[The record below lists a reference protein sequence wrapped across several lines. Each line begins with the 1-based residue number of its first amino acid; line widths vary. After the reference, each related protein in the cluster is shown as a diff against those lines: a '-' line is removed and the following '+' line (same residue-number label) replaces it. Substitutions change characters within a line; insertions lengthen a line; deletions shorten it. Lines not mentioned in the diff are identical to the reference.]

1 MCLKENSPMQCLN
14 RNRIFWRSI
23 PTLMLLF
30 AAQCA
35 YSQEKCI
42 QAGKD
47 QQSGTENG
55 YYWELWNQNSKGTAC
70 MTLGTSGSFSGRWSG
85 IENYLARRGR
95 KYNETQTHQQI
106 GAFNV
111 KFNCDYKPS
120 ASAGNSYLSIYGWTV
135 DPLVEYYIIED
146 WRNWIPSKDGSAQ
159 NKGTFTID
167 GSAYDIVQ
175 TTRVDKPSIK
185 NNTTFPQFFSIRK
198 NTRTSGTMQVSEHF
212 KKWESLGMKMGK
224 MYEVSFVVEG
234 YQSSGSFDFKELEVN
249 VGNSSVDIPVTIAHK
264 VKVVQTPNSRDLS
277 IHLAPSLESPVVR
290 VYNTEGRLVGSG
302 ENQHSIQL
310 PRMEAGIHFV
320 KVQSAS
326 QSYSTKV
333 TVY

>member
-1 MCLKENSPMQCLN
+1 M
-14 RNRIFWRSI
+14 
-23 PTLMLLF
+23 
-30 AAQCA
+30 
-35 YSQEKCI
+35 
-42 QAGKD
+42 
-47 QQSGTENG
+47 
-55 YYWELWNQNSKGTAC
+55 
-70 MTLGTSGSFSGRWSG
+70 
-85 IENYLARRGR
+85 
-95 KYNETQTHQQI
+95 
-106 GAFNV
+106 
-111 KFNCDYKPS
+111 
-120 ASAGNSYLSIYGWTV
+120 
-135 DPLVEYYIIED
+135 
-146 WRNWIPSKDGSAQ
+146 
-159 NKGTFTID
+159 
-167 GSAYDIVQ
+167 Q